1 MCFVCP
7 MFSMEGVATINQ
19 KKGKQNAEIAIGYMY
34 DVFSQLID
42 CEVNGSENSGSVTL
56 VQK

>member
-1 MCFVCP
+1 

-42 CEVNGSENSGSVTL
+42 CEVNGNENSGSVTS
-56 VQK
+56 VQKWA